1 MLGLRSSLYP
11 EPTINP
17 DKSVF
22 MSSKHLEIQKKYY
35 QLLESIPLKEDEL
48 DYSLLEKH
56 HPYLK
61 KLDEIGGSA
70 ISVFDMNRK
79 THVYFSPSYREKLG
93 LPDDKHEGPEGF
105 DQLMYAD
112 DRLIAMESGYYFLKV
127 AMNMNFKRLKNL
139 KLVNDYRIRT
149 PDDNG
154 LRMKEEFQILET
166 DPRGNIWLSLS
177 IVDVSPNQNLKEPM
191 SSRLVN
197 HKTGE
202 IISFAEVSSV
212 FELTKREKEILQ
224 LISDGNV
231 SKQIAEK
238 LYISV
243 HTVNTHRQNI
253 LEKMSVTNT
262 AEAIRL
268 ASRMGILQ

>member
-1 MLGLRSSLYP
+1 MEYRL
-11 EPTINP
+11 
-17 DKSVF
+17 
-22 MSSKHLEIQKKYY
+22 QKIHQKYY
-35 QLLESIPLKEDEL
+35 ELLGSISFVEDEL
-48 DYSLLEKH
+48 DYSVLENHRPYLEK
-56 HPYLK
+56 
-61 KLDEIGGSA
+61 LDKIGRSA

-105 DQLMYAD
+105 DQLMHPD
-112 DRLIAMESGYYFLKV
+112 DRLTAMESGYYFLKM
-127 AMNMNFKRLKNL
+127 AMNMNSKGLKDL

-154 LRMKEEFQILET
+154 MRMKEEFQILET

-191 SSRLVN
+191 RSRLVN
-197 HKTGE
+197 HQTGE
-202 IISFAEVSSV
+202 IISFAAVSSV
-212 FELTKREKEILQ
+212 FELTTREKEILHH
-224 LISDGNV
+224 ISEGRV
-231 SKQIAEK
+231 SKQIADH
-238 LYISV
+238 LHISV

-253 LEKMSVTNT
+253 IEKMSVTNT

-268 ASRMGILQ
+268 ASRMGILG